1 MIIFETISKAKCKH
15 CLLCENNKQVGF
27 TKKRQAYC
35 NYKQEYIRLN
45 DLVCNQFEL
54 VKGIKTLE

>member
-27 TKKRQAYC
+27 TKKDKHTVII
-35 NYKQEYIRLN
+35 NKNIF
-45 DLVCNQFEL
+45 V
-54 VKGIKTLE
+54 